1 MWLTLLAVRNA
12 IAVLMAALAIVVLGA
27 TSLGRLSVDLFPN
40 INQPVVTIGTIYTG
54 ANVQDIEKTVTYPIE
69 KAVSAVPGVRHVE
82 SRSRPGI
89 SAVQVWFNY
98 DADLNSGQ
106 NEIIQRIQQI
116 SNTLPSGIKQPFIV
130 KFDLSNIPVCL
141 ITVSGGG
148 IDEKRLYDIAYNTI
162 EPQLERVNG
171 VASANVDGGKI
182 RQIAVNLDRD
192 LLYAKAI
199 SVLDVVRSVNDSNFL
214 MPSGDVRIG
223 TVDYKLLT
231 NNQFQL
237 VKPMEDIVVRKI
249 GDTPV
254 RVRDLGY
261 VSDSHETQSSVVRVN
276 GERAVYL
283 RVNKQPSANTIE
295 VVDAVRA
302 LVPKLTGVPPGVSVG
317 LTFDQ
322 STYIRQS
329 INSLWHESLQGA
341 LLAFLVILLFL
352 RSFVSTAIIF
362 VAIPLSILC
371 TLIAMYFLGQ
381 TLNIFTLGGL
391 ALAVGRLVD
400 DSIVELEN
408 INRHLAMPGKDRR
421 AAVLDAAREVAMP
434 IFVSTITT
442 IVVFLPT
449 IFLEGQSKLLF
460 IPLTFTISFSLFA
473 SFLVSRTVTPLMCL
487 RILRSQRPPDP
498 DSRGLRDRFMR
509 VSQGL
514 FDRLDTGYQGLLHWA
529 LGHRKVVV
537 VGVLAIF
544 LASLGLVPLIGTE
557 FFPAS
562 DESQFRVFLRAPIGT
577 RVEETEK
584 VVARVEQLVRQHLRP
599 GELASIVSTVG
610 IPAGRSAI
618 FTGNTGPH
626 AAQVQAYL
634 ETPDRRTRSDVE
646 IVAALRPRFAG
657 EFPGTLTYFNLGGIV
672 NRVLNRGSQNPLEV
686 EVLGYDFADAQVA
699 AREVARVMRDVPGVA
714 DVQVSRE
721 GNYPQWSVV
730 VDREKAATAGLSQ
743 REVAQAAL
751 FSLNSNV
758 SVNPSIFTDPR
769 TGNQYNIVVQLDE
782 PFRVR
787 PEDLGKIFVT
797 PAGGRPI
804 VLSTIAEIQRSV
816 APVEIE
822 RKYQQRLVRVSGNPV
837 GRDLGAI
844 SDDIEGRLGA
854 LQLPPGFSVQMGG
867 QTAQQ
872 REAFSSLTF
881 MSILALML
889 VYMVMASQFR
899 SLKDPFIIMFSVP
912 MGLIG
917 VILALFLTRTTLSTT
932 SFMGIIMMVGIV
944 VSNGVLL
951 IEYTNELRRH
961 GLALSDAVVRAGRT
975 RLRPILMTSL
985 TTIFG
990 LSPMALGWMVGGE
1003 ANAPLARAVI
1013 GGLAVSTGLTL
1024 VLIPT
1029 LYTILEER
1037 FPRHLAL
1044 EEERAV

>member
-12 IAVLMAALAIVVLGA
+12 IAVLMAALAVVVLGA
-27 TSLGRLSVDLFPN
+27 TSLSRLSIDLFPN

-69 KAVSAVPGVRHVE
+69 KVVSAVPGVRHVE
-82 SRSRPGI
+82 SRSRQGI

-98 DADLNSGQ
+98 DADLNAGQ

-141 ITVSGGG
+141 LTVSGGG
-148 IDEKRLYDIAYNTI
+148 LDEKQLYDLAYNTI
-162 EPQLERVNG
+162 EPQVERING

-237 VKPMEDIVVRKI
+237 VKPMEDIVVRKV
-249 GDTPV
+249 GDIPV

-261 VSDSHETQSSVVRVN
+261 VSDSHEAQSSVVRVN
-276 GERAVYL
+276 GQRAVYL

-295 VVDAVRA
+295 VVDQVKA
-302 LVPKLTGVPPGVSVG
+302 LLPRLIGVPPGVAVG

-341 LLAFLVILLFL
+341 LLAFLVNHVFL

-362 VAIPLSILC
+362 IAIPLSILC

-408 INRHLAMPGKDRR
+408 INRHLAMPDKDRR
-421 AAVLDAAREVAMP
+421 TAVLDAAREVAMP

-449 IFLEGQSKLLF
+449 VFLEGQSKLLF

-487 RILRSQRPPDP
+487 RLLRPARQVRPGSP
-498 DSRGLRDRFMR
+498 RWRDRFMR
-509 VSQGL
+509 ASQGF
-514 FDRLDTGYQGLLHWA
+514 FDRLDAGYQDVLRWA
-529 LGHRKVVV
+529 LGHRKTVV
-537 VGVLAIF
+537 VGVLGVF
-544 LASLGLVPLIGTE
+544 LANLGLVPLIGTE

-584 VVARVEQLVRQHLRP
+584 IVARVEQLFRQHVRP
-599 GELASIVSTVG
+599 EELASIVSTVG
-610 IPAGRSAI
+610 IPAGRSAL

-634 ETPDRRTRSDVE
+634 TTPDRRTRSDVQ
-646 IVAALRPRFAG
+646 IVTALRPRFAG
-657 EFPGTLTYFNLGGIV
+657 EFPGTVTYFNLGGIV

-686 EVLGYDFADAQVA
+686 EVLGYDFAGAQGA
-699 AREVARVMRDVPGVA
+699 AGEVARVMRDVPGVA
-714 DVQVSRE
+714 DVQISRE
-721 GNYPQWSVV
+721 SNYPQWSVV

-797 PAGGRPI
+797 PVGGRPV
-804 VLSTIAEIQRSV
+804 VLSTIAEIQRTV

-844 SDDIEGRLGA
+844 SDDIERRLGT

-899 SLKDPFIIMFSVP
+899 SLKDPFVIMFSVP

-951 IEYTNELRRH
+951 IEYTNELRRR
-961 GLALSDAVVRAGRT
+961 GLPLAEAVVRAGRT

-985 TTIFG
+985 TTICG
-990 LSPMALGWMVGGE
+990 LMPMALGWLVGGE

-1044 EEERAV
+1044 EETGAA